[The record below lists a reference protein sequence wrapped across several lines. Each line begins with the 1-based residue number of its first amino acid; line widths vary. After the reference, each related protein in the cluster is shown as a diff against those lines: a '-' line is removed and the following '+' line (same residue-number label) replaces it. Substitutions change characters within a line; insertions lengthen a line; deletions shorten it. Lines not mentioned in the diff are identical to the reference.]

1 MSSSFLRSL
10 QQTKVQCQQS
20 SLWST
25 NELLEHFQSINE
37 GLLRGVQCSL
47 LPKGS
52 YRAFLLYRVDS
63 FPIVEQPLLSSPITI
78 HLPETPRACTVR
90 AELHAADWER
100 G

>member
-37 GLLRGVQCSL
+37 GLLTGVPAPQ
-47 LPKGS
+47 
-52 YRAFLLYRVDS
+52 RFL
-63 FPIVEQPLLSSPITI
+63 
-78 HLPETPRACTVR
+78 
-90 AELHAADWER
+90 
-100 G
+100 